1 VSAPRLAAPV
11 LAALA
16 ALAAGC
22 SKGGPAP
29 EVEAEVARREAFAH
43 ALALDAG
50 QETAWGV
57 SSRSD
62 VRFEDGLSFVQYDP
76 PDDFRG
82 RAFRFMGQRATIR
95 LAPRG
100 DRPMRL
106 LVYGWIDTKA
116 IRTRPVVS
124 AFIDGRLVATNGPV
138 EPEGVWGIDTVIAP
152 EILGGKRWVNLVL
165 VLSSVAFHWDEPPV
179 LKVAVLTGL
188 EWEPAP

>member
-1 VSAPRLAAPV
+1 VSAPRLAA
-11 LAALA
+11 LALA
-16 ALAAGC
+16 ALAGAC
-22 SKGGPAP
+22 SKDGSTP
-29 EVEAEVARREAFAH
+29 EVEAEIARREAFAH

-50 QETAWGV
+50 ENTAWGV

-62 VRFEDGLSFVQYDP
+62 VRFGDGLSFVQYDP
-76 PDDFRG
+76 PHDFRG

-95 LAPRG
+95 LAPRD

-106 LVYGWIDTKA
+106 FVYGWLDTKA
-116 IRTRPVVS
+116 LRTRPVVS
-124 AFIDGRLVATNGPV
+124 AFIDGRLVATIGPV
-138 EPEGVWGIDTVIAP
+138 EPEGHWMIDTVISSDV
-152 EILGGKRWVNLVL
+152 LGGKRWVNLVL